1 MRSIYLFL
9 IIFGFIGFQKTFI
22 SYLNREYFPEKP
34 YNRISPPNRIFLCL
48 PITHITLSLHGEW
61 PDLEMGLKLIGVKH
75 LWAFNSSKLSNPK
88 LYIFIT
94 EKEKKK
100 QKEKENE
107 NYQKFQS
114 LNPTDPVRI
123 LRSVVS
129 VFITIPISLV

>member
-34 YNRISPPNRIFLCL
+34 YNRISPPNRIFLSSHY
-48 PITHITLSLHGEW
+48 PYHTLSSRRVTW
-61 PDLEMGLKLIGVKH
+61 PWNGFETHWRKTP
-75 LWAFNSSKLSNPK
+75 LSLQFLQTFKPK
-88 LYIFIT
+88 IIYFYHR
-94 EKEKKK
+94 KRKKK

-123 LRSVVS
+123 LRSVLS

>member
-22 SYLNREYFPEKP
+22 SYLTVRISLK
-34 YNRISPPNRIFLCL
+34 NRITVYPHLTVYFSL